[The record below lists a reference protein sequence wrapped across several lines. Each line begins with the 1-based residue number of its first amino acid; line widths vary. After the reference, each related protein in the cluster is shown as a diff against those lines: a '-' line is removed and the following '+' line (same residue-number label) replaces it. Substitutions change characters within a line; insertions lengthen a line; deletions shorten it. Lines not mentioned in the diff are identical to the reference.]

1 MGFPPSLSPPPLI
14 ICVFTPTGCFY
25 RREEISKQTKALVQ
39 LEQQLKEATIKLD
52 QKQKSSDVKVKE
64 FEITTKKMQKE
75 IATAREAAEKVVG
88 EKNEQRRLV
97 ESCENTIAELKK
109 GLRTFAETQAVAA
122 KSLVE
127 NAKTIENLN
136 LQLQASNVELE
147 EKRRTVAE
155 LQKSRQA
162 LVAEERAKY
171 TELLKTR
178 QTQCSDVGARVK
190 ELEECLESS
199 DNSNSEKG
207 DVLGKQIEALT
218 AQVEKTAP
226 LLKQKEQ
233 QILAFKTSLDE
244 KDRDLE
250 NMAALLEKHTN
261 VEELRKISE
270 EKLQSENNLESARHL
285 CEALKTKLKES
296 EMEVSQMDAQRQVLQ
311 MDSEDKDELIKTLQ
325 QQKATLD
332 SGFQENVRKIAQL
345 TEDLRAV
352 NEETAAL
359 RSENEILKSA
369 VEARERSEKQ
379 LRDEVSQVR
388 VALEKATAGNKSLA
402 EELSKTT
409 DGKNKMCEIF
419 EIRTG
424 ELERTLNELR
434 SSRDDSE
441 KNALSHLNAELM
453 EAQRILDEKTR
464 ELDSVIPR
472 YKSLQEDFNL
482 TVVNLEKANVDLETM
497 RAGVNTLASQKSNLV
512 SDLKTTEQQRD
523 DQVKM
528 LAELEAAICEKDGL
542 VSSLRKNNEEIL
554 EKRNAELVSAESK
567 FRELSDECQEKT
579 RLLTQGS
586 EKVDELCAERDRLT
600 ASVERLRA
608 ELSEKEHERQKCAEQ
623 CRDFMS
629 SSAEYKASAE
639 RVDGELAVAL
649 EQAENQRASFE
660 AKYSKLKEELV
671 LRKDSSQENNN
682 MIEEMKNNLESLK
695 SAEDILSKE
704 NDRLKS
710 ENSVALQ
717 EAEKAGARCE
727 EFSEKSAHQ
736 VTLLNEY
743 KFTAEQLEI
752 ELASTKEFYESTK
765 TELSEDLAKLK
776 GELNSEKENLNA
788 ARNDIG
794 EKLFCISSLTVEK
807 ECLQIELENAKSE
820 MQEISEKLGSI
831 STENDQD
838 DELKTLREKL
848 ETQEASLQEY
858 RRWKEEHEELQRDY
872 DRATARLEKS
882 KDTVASLQ
890 DSLKESALEKEKLC
904 HELRKNVDT
913 YEALVSS
920 INEEKTAL
928 EKAVGN
934 YRNTMEEIQDQLDSQ
949 IRRTEST
956 EYFLK
961 QKDEELF
968 VANKELDSKL
978 IDVQRLEKA
987 REASEELEVELRHHL
1002 GVVTQELEVYKAKGD
1017 QSEELVEANEK
1028 VYLVVI

>member
-1 MGFPPSLSPPPLI
+1 M
-14 ICVFTPTGCFY
+14 
-25 RREEISKQTKALVQ
+25 
-39 LEQQLKEATIKLD
+39 
-52 QKQKSSDVKVKE
+52 
-64 FEITTKKMQKE
+64 
-75 IATAREAAEKVVG
+75 
-88 EKNEQRRLV
+88 
-97 ESCENTIAELKK
+97 
-109 GLRTFAETQAVAA
+109 
-122 KSLVE
+122 
-127 NAKTIENLN
+127 
-136 LQLQASNVELE
+136 
-147 EKRRTVAE
+147 
-155 LQKSRQA
+155 
-162 LVAEERAKY
+162 
-171 TELLKTR
+171 
-178 QTQCSDVGARVK
+178 
-190 ELEECLESS
+190 
-199 DNSNSEKG
+199 
-207 DVLGKQIEALT
+207 
-218 AQVEKTAP
+218 
-226 LLKQKEQ
+226 
-233 QILAFKTSLDE
+233 
-244 KDRDLE
+244 
-250 NMAALLEKHTN
+250 
-261 VEELRKISE
+261 
-270 EKLQSENNLESARHL
+270 
-285 CEALKTKLKES
+285 
-296 EMEVSQMDAQRQVLQ
+296 
-311 MDSEDKDELIKTLQ
+311 
-325 QQKATLD
+325 
-332 SGFQENVRKIAQL
+332 
-345 TEDLRAV
+345 
-352 NEETAAL
+352 
-359 RSENEILKSA
+359 
-369 VEARERSEKQ
+369 
-379 LRDEVSQVR
+379 
-388 VALEKATAGNKSLA
+388 
-402 EELSKTT
+402 
-409 DGKNKMCEIF
+409 
-419 EIRTG
+419 
-424 ELERTLNELR
+424 
-434 SSRDDSE
+434 
-441 KNALSHLNAELM
+441 
-453 EAQRILDEKTR
+453 
-464 ELDSVIPR
+464 
-472 YKSLQEDFNL
+472 
-482 TVVNLEKANVDLETM
+482 
-497 RAGVNTLASQKSNLV
+497 
-512 SDLKTTEQQRD
+512 
-523 DQVKM
+523 
-528 LAELEAAICEKDGL
+528 
-542 VSSLRKNNEEIL
+542 
-554 EKRNAELVSAESK
+554 
-567 FRELSDECQEKT
+567 
-579 RLLTQGS
+579 
-586 EKVDELCAERDRLT
+586 
-600 ASVERLRA
+600 
-608 ELSEKEHERQKCAEQ
+608 
-623 CRDFMS
+623 
-629 SSAEYKASAE
+629 
-639 RVDGELAVAL
+639 AL
-649 EQAENQRASFE
+649 EQAENQHASFE